1 MGILGYEDGDLVSS
15 DFISDKRTSIFDA
28 GASMMLN
35 DNLVKL
41 VCWYDNEYAYANKL
55 IDLIRHMYYTDHN

>member
-1 MGILGYEDGDLVSS
+1 
-15 DFISDKRTSIFDA
+15 
-28 GASMMLN
+28 MMLN

-55 IDLIRHMYYTDHN
+55 IDLIRHMYDTDHN